1 TCARYRRASKRATSF
16 ASSSVSSS
24 ERPCAG
30 FTLIELV
37 IVITIIAVMAG
48 MVMLSMNL
56 FSPTRVIKTEAE
68 RLNALVRLLQDE
80 SILAGHEYGLIVYQN
95 GLRVLEWYEP
105 TAEEQTK
112 YQESINKGP
121 NAAQPRQD
129 GTLTQSGTA
138 SFGEND
144 ELPVLPGYWRPIQNR
159 GFKTAHL
166 YSDQIEVLAWVDG
179 VELELA
185 LLEDDDE
192 LFVQLEELEA
202 DLDSE
207 ETVNAKLLKMQLEA
221 AQVRPTLLFLSSGEA
236 VVFRV
241 RLTWRDNP
249 DLRFEISSDIMGN
262 ITYLRAGD
270 ESLE

>member
-1 TCARYRRASKRATSF
+1 MISPFRRTHCGFYTCARYRRASKRATSF

-112 YQESINKGP
+112 YQESINKGT

-144 ELPVLPGYWRPIQNR
+144 ELPVLPGYWRPIP
-159 GFKTAHL
+159 
-166 YSDQIEVLAWVDG
+166 
-179 VELELA
+179 
-185 LLEDDDE
+185 
-192 LFVQLEELEA
+192 
-202 DLDSE
+202 E